1 MFLNKISLFFT
12 LLIVVY
18 KVDCAYPDPNVPV
31 FIWGSKNAFANPSSL
46 PPLTHVPKQ
55 QFSNELDK
63 VLKKDV
69 SLVLFVDEKLSP
81 EDFQCTLDDQSCFK
95 NLMSYQNTNEFL
107 YFPSVES
114 PAEIVKSRGNVEIV
128 TLDDKVTE
136 SRQQL
141 LAEHDN
147 QMQEK
152 ITSLQNANKDFVV
165 VYTAKNPS
173 LHIQSNHRVTR
184 QASNSTADDKVNV
197 HQLDGVLL
205 AFSKLT
211 VYTNAEKDGKP
222 IIPTSVTSKD
232 YSDENV
238 KQYEVK
244 IEDATYILKLNVT
257 MKSGYWSVTSINF
270 KDSSETHVMRSSV
283 DIAGVGDFSFHCAPM
298 IRFTALGQSSGSY
311 IIVGLSALQ
320 IQPFREKPQEYKFGD
335 SLDCVGFM
343 SAPILAGLFVTFMLA
358 AIVALGICMMMD
370 LKTMDRFEDPK
381 GKTITV
387 TATE

>member
-1 MFLNKISLFFT
+1 M
-12 LLIVVY
+12 
-18 KVDCAYPDPNVPV
+18 C
-31 FIWGSKNAFANPSSL
+31 
-46 PPLTHVPKQ
+46 
-55 QFSNELDK
+55 
-63 VLKKDV
+63 
-69 SLVLFVDEKLSP
+69 
-81 EDFQCTLDDQSCFK
+81 
-95 NLMSYQNTNEFL
+95 
-107 YFPSVES
+107 
-114 PAEIVKSRGNVEIV
+114 
-128 TLDDKVTE
+128 
-136 SRQQL
+136 
-141 LAEHDN
+141 
-147 QMQEK
+147 
-152 ITSLQNANKDFVV
+152 
-165 VYTAKNPS
+165 
-173 LHIQSNHRVTR
+173 HR
-184 QASNSTADDKVNV
+184 
-197 HQLDGVLL
+197 
-205 AFSKLT
+205 
-211 VYTNAEKDGKP
+211 DGKP

-320 IQPFREKPQEYKFGD
+320 VIIIPLYAYLFFCYSYNFKFYFIYQIQPFREKPQEYKFGD